1 MKALSSQVNG
11 NIVPAVN
18 YSSGSY
24 TLTGLIV
31 GANYYYSMGANDT
44 LIALSVGATFAK
56 SVSATGV
63 FTATS
68 TSAILTGSGTSAVGT
83 VVAPIYGVPLFPT
96 TVTPTTPTRQITI
109 GQFPAANPNFSRAI
123 QLSDQY
129 LFVKRGTYG
138 VAIPLGDLVNLAL
151 TDEANLTWTPP
162 VVLSQPSAQSSSNL
176 VPSANY
182 SSGAYSLSGII
193 SGQSYYWS
201 KGANDTSLVNGST
214 TLTSSGVFTATT
226 STTILNG
233 SGTSAITATVR
244 PQVSFVV
251 SAGSEYTVTYAWYES
266 ADGITW
272 GSALTTTGI
281 YNVATPGSLKITP
294 TDTSKNVYFYKC
306 VITDNAGNFG
316 LANGSVTTSFAQL
329 TVI

>member
-129 LFVKRGTYG
+129 L
-138 VAIPLGDLVNLAL
+138 
-151 TDEANLTWTPP
+151 
-162 VVLSQPSAQSSSNL
+162 
-176 VPSANY
+176 
-182 SSGAYSLSGII
+182 SLIHI
-193 SGQSYYWS
+193 
-201 KGANDTSLVNGST
+201 
-214 TLTSSGVFTATT
+214 
-226 STTILNG
+226 
-233 SGTSAITATVR
+233 
-244 PQVSFVV
+244 
-251 SAGSEYTVTYAWYES
+251 
-266 ADGITW
+266 
-272 GSALTTTGI
+272 
-281 YNVATPGSLKITP
+281 
-294 TDTSKNVYFYKC
+294 
-306 VITDNAGNFG
+306 
-316 LANGSVTTSFAQL
+316 
-329 TVI
+329 